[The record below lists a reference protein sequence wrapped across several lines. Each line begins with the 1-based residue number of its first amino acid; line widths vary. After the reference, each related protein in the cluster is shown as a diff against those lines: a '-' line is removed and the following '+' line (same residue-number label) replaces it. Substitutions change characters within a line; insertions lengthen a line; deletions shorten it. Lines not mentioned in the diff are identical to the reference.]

1 MRKTK
6 KTTKLKVYQDK
17 SGRWR
22 WSFIAPNGRIIADS
36 SEGYSSKRNVLKA
49 FDTLILYVF
58 ELNSVLDD
66 K

>member
-36 SEGYSSKRNVLKA
+36 SEGYSSKRAVSKA
-49 FDTLILYVF
+49 FETVIYYIS
-58 ELNSVLDD
+58 ELNFDLDY